1 MALLLL
7 MAATAAAQVPLDDN
21 ARYLNSFSGLVLG
34 EGRDGLVVGF
44 RGFGLTSR
52 KPRGGFTSGADI
64 DLHGD
69 PDGQIKLATR
79 WLAGIGYLPTPQI
92 RVAAVTGLGVAVG
105 ASFTGRSVYAT
116 SPDADGGAQA
126 PGAFDTGYYGPSE
139 PGGPDSIV
147 DLNAIVPL
155 MVEGGYVVTPTFA
168 VSARLGVNV
177 SVWRGSL
184 YDGTE
189 GTPNAGTFPE
199 AVVGISLGRRQVA
212 RVRGFKVEAGRVHE
226 AWTVAFGWGG

>member
-126 PGAFDTGYYGPSE
+126 PGAFDTGRSRSTGWA
-139 PGGPDSIV
+139 PGASTTRSAAFTRSRWPGSSSSV
-147 DLNAIVPL
+147 
-155 MVEGGYVVTPTFA
+155 GWK
-168 VSARLGVNV
+168 VS
-177 SVWRGSL
+177 
-184 YDGTE
+184 
-189 GTPNAGTFPE
+189 
-199 AVVGISLGRRQVA
+199 
-212 RVRGFKVEAGRVHE
+212 
-226 AWTVAFGWGG
+226 